1 MIDLL
6 QPLIGG
12 LAIGSTYALL
22 AMGFNI
28 MFYTTESLNFAHGDL
43 MLLGALIALFL
54 TSSLGMGLL
63 PVFVIVFFFIGA
75 LGILIQKVAVQPVSR
90 LRSIGWIMST
100 VGVGIIMK
108 NTHILIWG
116 SAERRL
122 PSFFGDDVIH
132 IGGIGIYPQEIL
144 IICTAFALMIL
155 VEIFLKKNIVGKA
168 LDAVGFNPEA
178 AELMGIHAAFMVL
191 LAWGLASG
199 LAGVAGV
206 LIAPV
211 AYINVHLGVY
221 WGVKAF
227 SAAVIGGINKPMG
240 GFLGGL
246 LLGLVENLAAYWHS
260 ALRDIVTFVVII
272 VFLTLKPSGLLG
284 GKQ

>member
-1 MIDLL
+1 MVDLL
-6 QPLIGG
+6 QPLVGG

-54 TSSLGMGLL
+54 STSLGINLVL
-63 PVFVIVFFFIGA
+63 VFIIVFFFIGA
-75 LGILIQKVAVQPVSR
+75 LGILIQRVAVQPVAQ

-100 VGVGIIMK
+100 VGVGIILK
-108 NTHILIWG
+108 NTNILIWG
-116 SAERRL
+116 SAEKRL
-122 PSFFGDDVIH
+122 PAPFGDDVIH
-132 IGGIGIYPQEIL
+132 VLGIGIYPQEIF
-144 IICTAFALMIL
+144 IICAAFCLMIL

-168 LDAVGFNPEA
+168 LDAVGFDREA
-178 AELMGIHAAFMVL
+178 ARLMGINAGLMVL
-191 LAWGLASG
+191 LAWGLSSG
-199 LAGVAGV
+199 LAGVAGI

-227 SAAVIGGINKPMG
+227 SAAIIGGIDKPLG

-246 LLGLVENLAAYWHS
+246 LLGVAENMAAYWHS
-260 ALRDIVTFVVII
+260 ALRDIVTFVII
-272 VFLTLKPSGLLG
+272 IFFLCLKPSGLM
-284 GKQ
+284 GKG